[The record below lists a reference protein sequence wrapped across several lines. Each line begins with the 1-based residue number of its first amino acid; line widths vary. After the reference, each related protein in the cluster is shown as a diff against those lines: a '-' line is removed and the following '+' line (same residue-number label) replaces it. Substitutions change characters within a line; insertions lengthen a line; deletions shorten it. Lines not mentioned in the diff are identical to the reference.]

1 MSKDK
6 KIKKTKPKPI
16 LKPADE
22 EGSME
27 KTIEGLEDY
36 INLGILREK
45 KAKGGIVKGKP
56 KLAKKGWK

>member
-6 KIKKTKPKPI
+6 KVKKPI

-27 KTIEGLEDY
+27 KTIEEFEDY
-36 INLGILREK
+36 INVGILPEK
-45 KAKGGIVKGKP
+45 KARGGLIKGKP

>member
-1 MSKDK
+1 
-6 KIKKTKPKPI
+6 
-16 LKPADE
+16 
-22 EGSME
+22 ME

>member
-6 KIKKTKPKPI
+6 KVKKPKPI

-27 KTIEGLEDY
+27 KTIEEFEDY
-36 INLGILREK
+36 INLGILPEK
-45 KAKGGIVKGKP
+45 KAKGGIIKGKP
-56 KLAKKGWK
+56 KLTKKGWR

>member
-6 KIKKTKPKPI
+6 KIKKPV

-22 EGSME
+22 EDSME
-27 KTIEGLEDY
+27 KTIEEFEDY
-36 INLGILREK
+36 INVGILPEK
-45 KAKGGIVKGKP
+45 KAKGGLIKGKP